1 MRRSTL
7 ETKQIEAKQKAMD
20 MEIVEKLH
28 SESSLDLEPTDPSTG
43 FIQSQGHY
51 ILHAAYWFILT
62 FVVEF
67 IDEDSYKCFAQK
79 KRATGALYFE
89 EVESFPI
96 INTVG
101 IWVKYL
107 HAVCFVVM
115 LLSNVWVPKK
125 MTSNSLAIKLILN
138 FITVPLYIF
147 IIFWF
152 ESGLEDLRYKFD
164 KTSTLD
170 NPVLYNE
177 GTMCVS
183 KDMGN
188 IE

>member
-1 MRRSTL
+1 
-7 ETKQIEAKQKAMD
+7 
-20 MEIVEKLH
+20 
-28 SESSLDLEPTDPSTG
+28 
-43 FIQSQGHY
+43 
-51 ILHAAYWFILT
+51 
-62 FVVEF
+62 
-67 IDEDSYKCFAQK
+67 
-79 KRATGALYFE
+79 
-89 EVESFPI
+89 
-96 INTVG
+96 
-101 IWVKYL
+101 
-107 HAVCFVVM
+107 M